1 RCRACLRGMT
11 PACPAALGRMF
22 TDPHQPPHF
31 NGAYAD
37 YYLVTPQMS
46 LFKVPDNVTDT
57 MVAGANCA
65 LAQVIYGLER
75 IGVGFAETVVIQ
87 GAGGLGA
94 YATAVAKERGAHQ
107 VIVVDGLDDRLEL
120 ARAMGADATIDLREH
135 ATPEARVTE
144 VRNLTNGWGAEV
156 VCELVGFSQVIPEG
170 LRMLAVGGRYLEIGT
185 FYPGSSI
192 DLDPGRLVAANHR
205 IEAVMLYDAASLAAA
220 VNFLARNAARLPLD
234 HVLVDYPLDQINEAF
249 IDQLSSRST
258 RASIV
263 MV

>member
-1 RCRACLRGMT
+1 MT

-37 YYLVTPQMS
+37 YYHVTPQMA
-46 LFKVPDNVTDT
+46 LFKVPDSVSDT

-65 LAQVIYGLER
+65 LSQVIYGLER
-75 IGVGFAETVVIQ
+75 VKVGFGETVVIQ

-107 VIVVDGLDDRLEL
+107 VIVIDGLDDRLGL
-120 ARAMGADATIDLREH
+120 VRAMGADATIDLREH
-135 ATPEARVTE
+135 STPEARVAQ
-144 VRNLTNGWGAEV
+144 VRNLTNGWGADV
-156 VCELVGFSQVIPEG
+156 VCELVGFSEVIPEG

-185 FYPGSSI
+185 FYPGSPI

-205 IEAVMLYDAASLAAA
+205 IEAVMLYDAASLAGA
-220 VNFLARNAARLPLD
+220 VDFLARNAGRLPLD
-234 HVLVDYPLDQINEAF
+234 QVLVDYPLDQINEAF

-263 MV
+263 MR

>member
-1 RCRACLRGMT
+1 MPLAGTLST
-11 PACPAALGRMF
+11 SPFVHFPEE
-22 TDPHQPPHF
+22 PPHF
-31 NGAYAD
+31 FGAFATHH
-37 YYLVTPQMS
+37 LVPPGQAV
-46 LFKVPDNVTDT
+46 FKVPPEVPDAN
-57 MVAGANCA
+57 AAAANCA
-65 LAQVIYGLER
+65 LAEVIQGLREIR
-75 IGVGFAETVVIQ
+75 VHPRDTVVIQ

-135 ATPEARVTE
+135 STAEARVAQ
-144 VRNLTNGWGAEV
+144 VRNLTNGWGADV

-205 IEAVMLYDAASLAAA
+205 IEAVMLYDAASLAGA
-220 VNFLARNAARLPLD
+220 VDFLARNTGRLPLD
-234 HVLVDYPLDQINEAF
+234 QVLVDYPLDQINEAF

-263 MV
+263 MR

>member
-1 RCRACLRGMT
+1 MT

-31 NGAYAD
+31 NGAFAD
-37 YYLVTPQMS
+37 YYHVSPKMAV
-46 LFKVPDNVTDT
+46 FKVPDVVTDT

-75 IGVGFAETVVIQ
+75 IGVSFGDTVVIQ

-107 VIVVDGLDDRLEL
+107 VIVIDGLDDRLAL
-120 ARAMGADATIDLREH
+120 ARAMGADAVIDLREH
-135 ATPEARVTE
+135 PSAEDRVSA
-144 VRNLTNGWGAEV
+144 VRSLTNGWGADV
-156 VCELVGFSQVIPEG
+156 VCELVGFSEVIPEG

-185 FYPGSSI
+185 FYPGRSI

-205 IEAVMLYDAASLAAA
+205 IEAVMLYDAASLGSA
-220 VNFLARNAARLPLD
+220 VDFLARNAGRLPLD
-234 HVLVDYPLDQINEAF
+234 QVLVDYPLDQINEAF
-249 IDQLSSRST
+249 VDQLGSRST

-263 MV
+263 MT